1 MEKLKI
7 GIILGSTR
15 EGRVSP
21 QVGKWVL
28 EVAKE
33 QNEAEYEIID
43 LRDYPM
49 PFLGEKGDEGAIVRW
64 NQKLSE
70 MDGFIFIVSEYN
82 HSISAVLKNA
92 IDSARDAWA
101 NKAAGIVS
109 YGSLGGARAAE
120 HLRGILAE
128 MQIADVR
135 THPAFSLFQDF
146 ENMTIFKP
154 QPIQKET
161 VRQMLDQLLAWSKA
175 LKTIR

>member
-7 GIILGSTR
+7 GIMFGEHKR
-15 EGRVSP
+15 RAGQP

-43 LRDYPM
+43 LRDYP
-49 PFLGEKGDEGAIVRW
+49 PAFPGRKGDEGAIVRW

-70 MDGFIFIVSEYN
+70 MDGFHLHRSEYN

-120 HLRGILAE
+120 HLRGYLRKCRS
-128 MQIADVR
+128 R
-135 THPAFSLFQDF
+135 TCARIPRFRSS
-146 ENMTIFKP
+146 MI
-154 QPIQKET
+154 
-161 VRQMLDQLLAWSKA
+161 
-175 LKTIR
+175 LKT